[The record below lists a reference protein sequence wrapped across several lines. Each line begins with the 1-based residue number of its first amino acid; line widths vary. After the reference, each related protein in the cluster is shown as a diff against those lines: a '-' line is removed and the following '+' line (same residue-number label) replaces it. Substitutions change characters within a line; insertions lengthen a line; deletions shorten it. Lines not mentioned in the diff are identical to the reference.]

1 MEVEIENFIQHEI
14 LENRKETLQSFPQKK
29 KYDNCGMIS
38 KSAAALGASRH
49 TCLSASTEH
58 AREKAKQ
65 PWAQTWWGVIGK
77 QGALA
82 LF

>member
-65 PWAQTWWGVIGK
+65 P
-77 QGALA
+77 
-82 LF
+82 